1 MLDKLEFILNRIRE
15 RLWVKPL
22 IVCLLSIAAA
32 LASRAAD
39 SFGAEM
45 GLEQWTPEVSKESL
59 VELLKICAASMLV
72 IATLAVAS
80 MVSAYAS
87 AASTATP
94 RTFALVIAD
103 DVSQNALSTFIGAF
117 IFSIVALVAL
127 MNGYYGN
134 SGRFVLCAITL
145 AILALVIVTFV
156 RWVDRIARLGRLG
169 AVIEKVETAT
179 AHSLKRRRSQ
189 PTMRCAAISG
199 SSDDGQPVF
208 TQQVGYVQHIEY
220 DKLQARAK
228 KHDIH
233 IRVAALPGAFVCPGA
248 PIAFI
253 LGGDNDNPDNKDQ
266 GDGGDTKLNAK
277 TVEEA
282 FVIGRNRLFDEDPCF
297 GFTVLSEIAIRGL
310 SPAVNDPGTA
320 RDIVGAMGR
329 LFVLWMEPDA
339 KKTVEDSCEFD
350 RVQVPELSLWDM
362 FDDAFTAIAREGADA
377 PMVHL
382 RLQETLYALAHFAD
396 GAMRDMA
403 VKHSRLALARVE
415 QRLTL
420 EDDLEVIRKTGLC
433 GELSSE
439 GDDRRP

>member
-15 RLWVKPL
+15 RLWIKPL

-32 LASRAAD
+32 LASRGAD

-45 GLEQWTPEVSKESL
+45 GWEQWTPEVSKESL
-59 VELLKICAASMLV
+59 IELLKICAASMLV

-134 SGRFVLCAITL
+134 SGRFVLCSITL
-145 AILALVIVTFV
+145 AILSVVIVTFV

-169 AVIEKVETAT
+169 SVIEKVETAT
-179 AHSLKRRRSQ
+179 SQSLKRRRAQ
-189 PTMRCAAISG
+189 PTMRCAEIEG
-199 SSDDGQPVF
+199 SSGDGRPLY
-208 TQQVGYVQHIEY
+208 TRQVGYVQHIECN
-220 DKLQARAK
+220 KLQACAK
-228 KHDIH
+228 KYDVH
-233 IRVAALPGAFVCPGA
+233 IRIAALPGAFVSPSI

-253 LGGDNDNPDNKDQ
+253 VGGDKELETDKFEN
-266 GDGGDTKLNAK
+266 
-277 TVEEA
+277 A
-282 FVIGRNRLFDEDPCF
+282 FVIGRNRIFDEDPCF
-297 GFTVLSEIAIRGL
+297 GLTVLSEIAIRGL

-329 LFVLWMEPDA
+329 LFVQWMSPEE
-339 KKTVEDSCEFD
+339 KTEAAESCEFD
-350 RVQVPELSLWDM
+350 RVQAPELSLWDM

-377 PMVHL
+377 PIVHI
-382 RLQETLYALAHFAD
+382 RLQETLYSLAHFGD
-396 GAMRDMA
+396 GSMRDMA
-403 VKHSRLALARVE
+403 VKHSRLALARAE
-415 QRLTL
+415 QTLTL
-420 EDDLEVIRKTGLC
+420 EEDLEAVRNTGLC
-433 GELSSE
+433 CELSS
-439 GDDRRP
+439 GDGQKR